1 MPMSTHLLDRGIALW
16 KEGHKE
22 QARKIFETIVQND
35 MFNDNAWLWY
45 VYSLDTKEE
54 KIAALEEFLVLFPK
68 HALGKK
74 ALAALKSGGARQ
86 IEMPPG
92 LNSQPEETEAVRIL
106 KPLPRGDAR
115 PRQRI
120 IRIATPWVIVG
131 LVVCLIFSGT
141 TIFSSNYRSLR
152 SRVKTLEA
160 DNDSLKSEK
169 EQWQQNYQALASEKS
184 ALEEARRELN
194 TQNVNLSNGYS
205 KLKGDYDSLFSE
217 YKQLSQRYD
226 TLVVNNTNPN
236 NIAIEPLYILVY
248 DRKVDTTFYDTNGQL
263 ITLSTPYSSLESA
276 IENGMNLRRRIN
288 EENWSTVTVY
298 TGYND
303 PLLIRDF
310 SDFVTPNTFS
320 SAVTPLYR
328 NSSSSYDFIYRM
340 WHMVGQLESYSNNDL
355 KTPHYAMETLLASG
369 GDSEDLA
376 ILFASLIRSAP
387 VNWRV
392 DLVYIDTDS
401 INNPQAPDHVAV
413 YISTGQGTYIVDPT
427 NNREMQPYHNGVTG
441 WLGSD
446 LQSTN
451 GRIYPVQLR

>member
-131 LVVCLIFSGT
+131 LVVCLIFSGA

-169 EQWQQNYQALASEKS
+169 EEWQQNYQALASEKS

-226 TLVVNNTNPN
+226 TLIGNNTNPN

-355 KTPHYAMETLLASG
+355 KTPHYAMETLLAGG

-376 ILFASLIRSAP
+376 ILLASLIRAAP

-401 INNPQAPDHVAV
+401 INNPQTPDHIAV

-427 NNREMQPYHNGVTG
+427 NNRELQPYHNGVTG

-451 GRIYPVQLR
+451 RRIYPVQLR

>member
-131 LVVCLIFSGT
+131 LVVCLIFSGA

-160 DNDSLKSEK
+160 EKASLTSTNN
-169 EQWQQNYQALASEKS
+169 QLNQNYQALVAEKS
-184 ALEEARRELN
+184 SLANSYSELN
-194 TQNVNLSNGYS
+194 SRYVALGSGYS
-205 KLKGDYDSLFSE
+205 TLKGNYDSLYSE
-217 YKQLSQRYD
+217 YTQLSQRYN
-226 TLVVNNTNPN
+226 TLVGNNTNPN

-263 ITLSTPYSSLESA
+263 ITLSTPFSSLESA
-276 IENGMNLRRRIN
+276 IENGTNLRRRIN
-288 EENWSTVTVY
+288 EENWLTVTVY
-298 TGYND
+298 TSYND

-310 SDFVTPNTFS
+310 SDFITPNTFS
-320 SAVTPLYR
+320 SVVTTLYR
-328 NSSSSYDFIYRM
+328 NSSNSYDFIYRM
-340 WHMVGQLESYSNNDL
+340 WYMVGQLASYSNNDL
-355 KTPHYAMETLLASG
+355 KTPHYAMETLLAGG

-392 DLVYIDTDS
+392 ELVYIDTDS
-401 INNPQAPDHVAV
+401 INNPQTPDHVAV
-413 YISTGQGTYIVDPT
+413 YISSGQGTYIVDPT
-427 NNREMQPYHNGVTG
+427 NNRELQPYHNGVTG

-451 GRIYPVQLR
+451 GRIYPTQLR

>member
-1 MPMSTHLLDRGIALW
+1 MSMSTHLLDRGIALW
-16 KEGHKE
+16 NEGQKE

-45 VYSLDTKEE
+45 IYSLDTKVE
-54 KIAALEEFLVLFPK
+54 KIAALEEFLALFPK
-68 HALGKK
+68 HAVGKK

-92 LNSQPEETEAVRIL
+92 LNSQPEETEGVRIL

-120 IRIATPWVIVG
+120 IRIALPWVILG
-131 LVVCLIFSGT
+131 LVVCLIFSGV
-141 TIFSSNYRSLR
+141 TIFNSNYRSLQ

-160 DNDSLKSEK
+160 EKASLASTNT
-169 EQWQQNYQALASEKS
+169 QLNQNYQTLAAEKS
-184 ALEEARRELN
+184 SLANSYSELN
-194 TQNVNLSNGYS
+194 SRYVALGSGYS
-205 KLKGDYDSLFSE
+205 TLKGNYDSLYSE
-217 YKQLSQRYD
+217 YTLLGQRYN
-226 TLVVNNTNPN
+226 TLIGDNTNPR
-236 NIAIEPLYILVY
+236 NIAIEPLYIFVH

-276 IENGMNLRRRIN
+276 IENGTNLRRRIN

-320 SAVTPLYR
+320 SVVSPLYR
-328 NSSSSYDFIYRM
+328 NSTSSYDFVYRM
-340 WHMVGQLESYSNNDL
+340 WYMVGQLASYSNNDL
-355 KTPHYAMETLLASG
+355 KTPHYAMETLLAGG

-376 ILFASLIRSAP
+376 ILLASLIRAAP

-392 DLVYIDTDS
+392 ELVYIDTDS
-401 INNPQAPDHVAV
+401 INNPQVPDHVAV
-413 YISTGQGTYIVDPT
+413 YISAGQGSYIVDPT
-427 NNREMQPYHNGVTG
+427 NNREMQPYQNGVTG
-441 WLGSD
+441 WRGSD